1 MIYLATLLEND
12 GHLKN
17 EAESLELVKQFANQG
32 KMAAVET
39 YLQNKKLYE
48 CEALG
53 DVLLTNGLD
62 KLAFRIYNQAGC
74 HEKCIL
80 YLI

>member
-1 MIYLATLLEND
+1 
-12 GHLKN
+12 
-17 EAESLELVKQFANQG
+17 
-32 KMAAVET
+32 MAAVET

>member
-1 MIYLATLLEND
+1 
-12 GHLKN
+12 
-17 EAESLELVKQFANQG
+17 
-32 KMAAVET
+32 MAAVET

-62 KLAFRIYNQAGC
+62 KLAFRIYN
-74 HEKCIL
+74 
-80 YLI
+80 